1 MSDMFFDFESAI
13 NKVCLDNIPHEG
25 KEYERLCSRVYSKYP
40 DFRNKWME
48 RLGYD
53 RKPWTEK
60 FAYYKEDMDGFYM
73 FRKQYEYFLSWV
85 QECIK
90 AQEDLKLLDR
100 RAMKIRMTHAVGEL
114 IIPGY
119 ERHPQQIDCAE
130 MSCAVDFFWEYDI
143 KEDPTLSKE
152 EYRFA
157 FDNLLYSYYRSN
169 SVELA
174 SEDIGKMLSH
184 KKWYEER
191 VCMTPEEKEKA
202 LRLIKEQ
209 KEEDRR
215 REFVWKAYRERHPL
229 TNMSDL
235 L

>member
-13 NKVCLDNIPHEG
+13 NKVKENVVQSGE
-25 KEYERLCSRVYSKYP
+25 EYERMCEDVYSAYP
-40 DFRNKWME
+40 AFRDEWMK
-48 RLGYD
+48 RLGYE

-60 FAYYKEDMDGFYM
+60 FAYYKEDRDGFYM

-90 AQEDLKLLDR
+90 AQEDLKLLDK
-100 RAMKIRMTHAVGEL
+100 RAMKIRMTHAVGEF

-119 ERHPQQIDCAE
+119 KKYPITLDCAE
-130 MSCAVDFFWEYDI
+130 MSCAIDFLWDSYKE
-143 KEDPTLSKE
+143 EDP
-152 EYRFA
+152 
-157 FDNLLYSYYRSN
+157 FDYYCRHN
-169 SVELA
+169 STENA
-174 SEDIGKMLSH
+174 NEDIEKMLFH

-191 VCMTPEEKEKA
+191 LSMTPEEKEKA

-215 REFVWKAYRERHPL
+215 RELVWKAYKERKPL